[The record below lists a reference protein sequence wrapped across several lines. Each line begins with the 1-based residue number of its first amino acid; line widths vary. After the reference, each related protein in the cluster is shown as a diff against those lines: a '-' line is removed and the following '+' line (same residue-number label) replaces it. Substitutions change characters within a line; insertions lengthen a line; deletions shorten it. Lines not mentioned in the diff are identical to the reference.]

1 MSTSLSE
8 ELRSIAKGEI
18 FNDEWNRKIYS
29 VDASHYSLVPLAV
42 AYPTDELDL
51 QQICQYCFDRNIPSA
66 ARGAGTGLLGQS
78 LANGLV
84 LDFTK
89 HMNRIIEVEEDY
101 VLVEPGIVKGV
112 LDRELKR
119 RGKFLPPDPASSN
132 YCTIGGMIANNS
144 GGPHGLL
151 YGSTIDF
158 IEGLGVVYANG
169 SYHYIS
175 DKYSDEDKT
184 IKLLKQ
190 LSQHEKVI
198 RVGFPQVRKN
208 SCGYR
213 LDAVISDEGFCPHK
227 LFAGSEGTLGYVT
240 SAKLKILD
248 LPTYRHLQVL
258 AFEDLLSAIT
268 ILPDILSFSP
278 SAVEMLD
285 HSALVTET
293 NCADSSKGCLLFVE
307 FASNSLTDLERRSNN
322 CQYRMTRSCTIIET
336 ASDEQSMDRIWAAR
350 RGALNNVMKITVGS
364 RRPIG
369 LIEDTV
375 VKINF
380 LYDYVIYL
388 QKMYYENKLDFV
400 MYGHLG
406 DGNIHTRPI
415 VDMDRPEDIR
425 LIQYLADAVFSQ
437 VIKNKGTITGEHGD
451 GLARVDYIPKLY
463 GEFIFNLFREVKQL
477 FDPGFL
483 LNPGK
488 KFSRVNIH

>member
-1 MSTSLSE
+1 MSTPLRE
-8 ELRSIAKGEI
+8 ELRIIAKGEI
-18 FNDEWNRKIYS
+18 FDDDWNRKIYS
-29 VDASHYSLVPLAV
+29 VDASGYSLVPLAV
-42 AYPTDELDL
+42 AYPTDALDV
-51 QQICQYCFDRNIPSA
+51 QQICQYCFDKNIPSA

-84 LDFTK
+84 LDFTR
-89 HMNRIIEVEEDY
+89 HMNRIIDLEEDF

-119 RGKFLPPDPASSN
+119 RGKFIPPDPASSN

-158 IEGLGVVYANG
+158 VEGLGIVYADG

-175 DKYSDEDKT
+175 DEYSHEDKT
-184 IKLLKQ
+184 IKLLRL
-190 LSQHEKVI
+190 LSRYVKVI
-198 RVGFPQVRKN
+198 RVGFPEVRKN

-213 LDAVISDEGFCPHK
+213 LDAVISDKGFYPHK

-258 AFEDLLSAIT
+258 AFEDLLSAIAMLPG
-268 ILPDILSFSP
+268 ILTFSP

-285 HSALVTET
+285 HTAIETDTNATER
-293 NCADSSKGCLLFVE
+293 SKGCLLFVE
-307 FASNSLTDLERRSNN
+307 FASNNLTELERRSNCCKDKISGN
-322 CQYRMTRSCTIIET
+322 CTTIET
-336 ASDEQSMDRIWAAR
+336 ASDERSLDQIWSAR

-364 RRPIG
+364 RKPIG

-380 LYDYVIYL
+380 LYDYVLYLLKIYT
-388 QKMYYENKLDFV
+388 ENKLDYV

-406 DGNIHTRPI
+406 DGNIHTRPM
-415 VDMDRPEDIR
+415 VNMDSPEDIR
-425 LIQYLADAVFSQ
+425 LIQCIADAVFSQ
-437 VIKNKGTITGEHGD
+437 VISNKGTITGEHGD
-451 GLARVDYIPKLY
+451 GLARVNYIREVY
-463 GEFIFNLFREVKQL
+463 GEFIFCLFREVKRL

-488 KFSRVNIH
+488 KIRSG